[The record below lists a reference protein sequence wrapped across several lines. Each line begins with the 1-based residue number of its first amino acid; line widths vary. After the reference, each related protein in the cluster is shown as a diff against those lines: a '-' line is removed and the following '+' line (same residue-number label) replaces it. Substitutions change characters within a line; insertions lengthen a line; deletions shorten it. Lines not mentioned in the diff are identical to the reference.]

1 MTETTKGYHER
12 ITALETELA
21 KLREEHNEL
30 KANLPALVEEAVKR
44 QVDAALAHHTSGH
57 HGPHLVK

>member
-12 ITALETELA
+12 VTELETALA
-21 KLREEHNEL
+21 QLREEHNL
-30 KANLPALVEEAVKR
+30 LAANLPALVEEAVKR
-44 QVDAALAHHTSGH
+44 QVDAALAHHTHSG